1 MTASRHIG
9 QRPPGFTLMEM
20 LFAVAASALVLLAI
34 HLVFY
39 GALRLRNKTAQALE
53 EAVPLQH
60 TLAIIRRDLVNLVA
74 PSSSS
79 SVSFFGP
86 LQTETT
92 TGSSTSGSSTSS
104 GSSSS
109 GETGG
114 VQSSGN
120 EAGGGM
126 DLGGQTAS
134 GLAGLQVS
142 PTLYTATGAV
152 DQTSP
157 WAEIQKVTY
166 FLVDPTNDVPGM
178 DLLRSVTR
186 NLLPVMQ
193 EESDDQW
200 LMGGVEDVVFLYY
213 DGMQWIDTWDSTSSE
228 TNLPMAIKVQ
238 IEMTARETELE
249 RRTPIELIVPIVV
262 QSRTNSTAQTEEII
276 F

>member
-1 MTASRHIG
+1 MTTSRHTAVSV
-9 QRPPGFTLMEM
+9 RGFTLMEM
-20 LFAVAASALVLLAI
+20 LFAVAASAMLLLAI

-39 GALRLRNKTAQALE
+39 GALRLRNKTAQAVE

-60 TLAIIRRDLVNLVA
+60 TLAIIKRDLMNLVA
-74 PSSSS
+74 PSSSNGI
-79 SVSFFGP
+79 FFGP

-92 TGSSTSGSSTSS
+92 ASSSSSGSSTSS
-104 GSSSS
+104 GSTSS
-109 GETGG
+109 GQTGG
-114 VQSSGN
+114 VQSGGN
-120 EAGGGM
+120 QAGGAM

-134 GLAGLQVS
+134 GLAGQQVS
-142 PTLYTATGAV
+142 PTLYTATGAI

-166 FLVDPTNDVPGM
+166 FLVDPTNSTPGK

-186 NLLPVMQ
+186 NFLPIMQ

-200 LMGGVEDVVFLYY
+200 LMGGVEDVVFLFY

-238 IEMTARETELE
+238 IELTAKETELE

-262 QSRTNSTAQTEEII
+262 QSRTNSAAQTEELL